1 MEVCGISYF
10 YCVKQ
15 VCPVSTWSCGIS
27 CSNPS
32 NSRWL
37 PAAWDCQVNS
47 TCPLHRNVSI
57 WDDSCYKK
65 PCLILLES
73 LRQWLVKKKKSKI
86 GGVNEWCFCDIR
98 VCYTSSMV
106 LLIKLTKSWSLSVC
120 SEDMLFSRVW
130 RPQIRSRIWQCDPI
144 RLINN
149 NFYELIGVFWACARI
164 SGC

>member
-1 MEVCGISYF
+1 MEVCGISYCD
-10 YCVKQ
+10 CVKQ

-27 CSNPS
+27 CSNRW

-37 PAAWDCQVNS
+37 PTAWDCQVNS
-47 TCPLHRNVSI
+47 SCPLHRNVSI
-57 WDDSCYKK
+57 WDDSCYKE

-73 LRQWLVKKKKSKI
+73 LRQWLVKKKKEQDWWSKW
-86 GGVNEWCFCDIR
+86 VMFLWYPC
-98 VCYTSSMV
+98 M
-106 LLIKLTKSWSLSVC
+106 LHLIHGAFKLTKSWSLSVC

-144 RLINN
+144 RLINS

-164 SGC
+164 CGC